1 MSERDQENG
10 GKRRTILASEI
21 GIVRSGFPPGP
32 FSIIALRSFTTLNQE
47 TALNPDRDQPVVQS
61 SDPRYG
67 ANPLC
72 MRVRGAVV
80 ESVQIDY
87 IREAPTAFV
96 YDRPR

>member
-1 MSERDQENG
+1 MPDELGRARKWRDSSAE
-10 GKRRTILASEI
+10 
-21 GIVRSGFPPGP
+21 
-32 FSIIALRSFTTLNQE
+32 SIIALRSFTTLNQE